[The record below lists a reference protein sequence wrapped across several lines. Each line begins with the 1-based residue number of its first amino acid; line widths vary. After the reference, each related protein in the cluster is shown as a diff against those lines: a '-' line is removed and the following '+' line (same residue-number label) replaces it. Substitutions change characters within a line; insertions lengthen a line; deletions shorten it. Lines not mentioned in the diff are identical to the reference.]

1 MSPTSNSAQPYDTIV
16 IGSGFGGVMAAYPL
30 VMAGER
36 VLMLERGDWV
46 ERGPHNWEIGSAHEL
61 SDHYCPD
68 APYCVDDARVARSG
82 GSFHCVGGP
91 SVFYGGVALRLR
103 EEDFAPGAA
112 IVGDSGAEWPFGYAE
127 LAPYYDWAESLLG
140 VAGDDT
146 RDPTAPPR
154 DAPYPQRPAPFTRP
168 AQRMAAAAR
177 RLGLNPF
184 PLPLAINYTATDE
197 RAACALCCTCDGFAC
212 AISAKNDLAT
222 GIIPQLQAAGMEL
235 RPGTAAVQLTVSGTR
250 IDGVTVVDR
259 VSGRRETLRAA
270 RVILA
275 AGTLATPHLLLA
287 SGLEKHSTAPDAV
300 GRYLTRHNNLLTL
313 GVFPRR
319 PNPDLEFHKQVAIH
333 DFYFGAPGVDP
344 NIGKLGCIQQIT
356 APGPE
361 FVRRILPPPI
371 GFIASVGV
379 PHVLGLLSIAEDEPR
394 DTNRLYV
401 DPSTPDSLGLP
412 TLHITHRYTKRDVAA
427 GRALVAQSRRILR
440 EAGALFSIV
449 HDLRS
454 FSHAVGT
461 VRMGPNEQSAPI
473 DERGRFRGLDNLYVT
488 DGSVFPTSGGV
499 NPSLTIAAN
508 ALRVGTLLT
517 GRAAP
522 RDRAHAGSRRLTTIE
537 RAAHAP

>member
-1 MSPTSNSAQPYDTIV
+1 MAPASNSAQPYDTIV

-68 APYCVDDARVARSG
+68 DPYRVDDARVPRSG

-112 IVGDSGAEWPFGYAE
+112 IVGDSGAEWPFGYSE

-140 VAGDDT
+140 VAGDDE

-154 DAPYPQRPAPFTRP
+154 EAPYPQRPAPFTAP

-184 PLPLAINYTATDE
+184 PLPLAINYAESEE
-197 RAACALCCTCDGFAC
+197 RAKCALCCTCDGFAC

-235 RPGTAAVQLTVSGTR
+235 RPGTAAVQLTVNGTR
-250 IDGVTVVDR
+250 VDAVTVVDR
-259 VSGRRETLRAA
+259 MSGNRETLRAA

-344 NIGKLGCIQQIT
+344 KIGKLGCIQQIT

-371 GFIASVGV
+371 GFIASIGV

-394 DTNRLYV
+394 DANRLYI

-412 TLHITHRYTKRDVAA
+412 TLHIKHRYTARDKAA

-461 VRMGPNEQSAPI
+461 VRMGPNERSAPV
-473 DERGRFRGLDNLYVT
+473 DERGRYRGLDNLYVT

-508 ALRVGTLLT
+508 ALRVGSLLA

-522 RDRAHAGSRRLTTIE
+522 RAHPGRRQLTTIE
-537 RAAHAP
+537 RTAHAP

>member
-1 MSPTSNSAQPYDTIV
+1 MTHGADPFDTIV
-16 IGSGFGGVMAAYPL
+16 IGSGFGGVMAALPL

-36 VLMLERGDWV
+36 VLMLERGEWV
-46 ERGPHNWEIGSAHEL
+46 ERGPQNWEIGSAHEL
-61 SDHYCPD
+61 SEHYCPD
-68 APYCVDDARVARSG
+68 APYRVDDARVPRSG

-91 SVFYGGVALRLR
+91 SVFYGGVALRFR

-112 IVGDSGAEWPFGYAE
+112 IVGNSGAEWPFGYAE
-127 LAPYYDWAESLLG
+127 LAPYYDWAESLLA
-140 VAGDDT
+140 VAGDD
-146 RDPTAPPR
+146 RSDPTAPAR
-154 DAPYPQRPAPFTRP
+154 HAPYPQRPADFTPP
-168 AQRMAAAAR
+168 AQRVAAAAR

-184 PLPLAINYTATDE
+184 PLPLAINYSSSDD
-197 RAACALCCTCDGFAC
+197 RAPCALCCTCDGFAC

-222 GIIPQLQAAGMEL
+222 GLIPMLQSAGLEL
-235 RPGTAAVQLTVSGTR
+235 RAGTAAVRLTVDGTR
-250 IDGVTVVDR
+250 VSGVTVVDR
-259 VSGRRETLRAA
+259 RSGRSETLRAA

-287 SGLEKHSTAPDAV
+287 SGIEQHSTAPDAV

-313 GVFPRR
+313 GVFSRR
-319 PNPDLEFHKQVAIH
+319 PNPGKQFHKQVAIH

-344 NIGKLGCIQQIT
+344 AIGKLGCIQQIT

-361 FVRRILPPPI
+361 FVRRILPPPL
-371 GFIASVGV
+371 GLIAAIGV
-379 PHVLGLLSIAEDEPR
+379 PHVLGLLAIAEDQPL
-394 DTNRLYV
+394 DSNRLFV
-401 DPSTPDSLGLP
+401 DHGTRDALGLP
-412 TLHITHRYTKRDVAA
+412 TLHIRHRYTARDVAA

-461 VRMGPNEQSAPI
+461 VRMGPDERTAPI
-473 DERGRFRGLDNLYVT
+473 DERGRFRGLDNLYVA

-508 ALRVGTLLT
+508 ALRIGTLLT

-522 RDRAHAGSRRLTTIE
+522 RGTARAQLPTIE

>member
-1 MSPTSNSAQPYDTIV
+1 MSAARDAFDTIV

-46 ERGPHNWEIGSAHEL
+46 ERGPHNWEIASAHEL
-61 SDHYCPD
+61 SAHYCPD
-68 APYCVDDARVARSG
+68 DPYRVDDARQPRSG

-103 EEDFAPGAA
+103 EEDFAPGAP

-140 VAGDDT
+140 VAGDDSG
-146 RDPTAPPR
+146 DPTAPAR
-154 DAPYPQRPAPFTRP
+154 DAAYPQRPAPFTPP

-184 PLPLAINYTATDE
+184 PLPLAINYSASDE
-197 RAACALCCTCDGFAC
+197 RSGCELCCTCDGFAC

-222 GIIPQLQAAGMEL
+222 GVIPRLQALGLEL
-235 RPGTAAVQLTVSGTR
+235 RAGTAAVQLTVSGSR
-250 IDGVTVVDR
+250 VDGVVVVDR
-259 VSGRRETLRAA
+259 NSGQTETLRTS

-287 SGLEKHSTAPDAV
+287 SGLDKHSTAPDAV

-313 GVFPRR
+313 GVFARR
-319 PNPDLEFHKQVAIH
+319 PNPGRDFHKQVAIH

-344 NIGKLGCIQQIT
+344 KIGKLGCIQQIT
-356 APGPE
+356 APGPD
-361 FVRRILPPPI
+361 FVRKILPPPI
-371 GFIASVGV
+371 GLIASIGV

-394 DTNRLYV
+394 EANRVWV
-401 DPSTPDSLGLP
+401 DRNAHDSLGLP
-412 TLHITHRYTKRDVAA
+412 TLHIRHRYTARDKAA
-427 GRALVAQSRRILR
+427 GRALVSQSRRILR

-461 VRMGPNEQSAPI
+461 VRMGPDERTAPI
-473 DERGRFRGLDNLYVT
+473 DERGRYRGLDNLYVT
-488 DGSVFPTSGGV
+488 DGSTFPTSGGV

-508 ALRVGTLLT
+508 ALRIGTLLT
-517 GRAAP
+517 GGSAP
-522 RDRAHAGSRRLTTIE
+522 SFSARRQLTTVE